1 MKKLLMTTMLVSAF
15 AATSALAQTSTQPGT
30 QPGMQQTT
38 PGTGANTGAT
48 PGFTAPEGYARQDIV
63 LTADNLI
70 GATIYDAT
78 GDSIGSVQD
87 LVIASSAAGAAQ
99 PPASTSPGGTAGT
112 PPAAGT
118 DTTTGTGMSPDSQT
132 GGTGSMPGQQ
142 AQPGTDG
149 TTGGGSVMG
158 PSGTVQ
164 PTPSPSATPETITHV
179 LLDVGGFLGIGQRR
193 VAVPVSDLTVYANNS
208 ETRVY
213 LPWTR
218 DQIEALPEYDQN
230 NPETLG
236 RPASPAAN

>member
-15 AATSALAQTSTQPGT
+15 AATTALAQTSTQPGT
-30 QPGMQQTT
+30 QPGTQQTT
-38 PGTGANTGAT
+38 PGTGSNTGAT

-63 LTADNLI
+63 LTAEDLI

-87 LVIASSAAGAAQ
+87 LVIDSSASGAAP

-142 AQPGTDG
+142 AQPGTGG
-149 TTGGGSVMG
+149 TTGGGSVTG

-164 PTPSPSATPETITHV
+164 PTPSPSATPGTITHV

-193 VAVPVSDLTVYANNS
+193 VAIPVSDLTVYANNS

-218 DQIEALPEYDQN
+218 DQIEALPEYDQT

-236 RPASPAAN
+236 RSAAPRAN